1 MSIDYQKLKNWVL
14 PEIEHVY
21 SAKDTMLYALGVAV
35 GCDPLDE
42 RQLRFVYEK
51 DLTALPSMAVVL
63 AHPGF
68 WLKDPATGV
77 DWVKVVHGEQRLRL
91 HQSIAPAGAVRAQ
104 TRVTRIV
111 DKGKGKGAI
120 LVSERQVVDS
130 ASGALIA
137 TVEQTTFCR
146 GDGGYSE
153 SGQPSDPGPEALPAT
168 PERAPDSVCEFPT
181 RMEQALI
188 YRLSGD
194 FNPLHSD
201 PAVAHAAGYPK
212 PILHGLATYGVVGH
226 ALLMRCCNYEPHRL
240 KSLHARFSAPAF
252 PGDTIRTEIWGQS
265 GTVQFRAR
273 AVERD
278 VIVLSHGAAEIA

>member
-1 MSIDYQKLKNWVL
+1 MSIDYQKLKDWAL

-21 SAKDTMLYALGVAV
+21 RATDTMLYALGVAV
-35 GCDPLDE
+35 GSDPLDE

-51 DLTALPSMAVVL
+51 DLAALPSMAVVL

-68 WLKDPATGV
+68 WLRDSATGV

-91 HQSIAPAGAVRAQ
+91 HQLVAPAGSVRAR
-104 TRVTRIV
+104 TRVTHIL
-111 DKGKGKGAI
+111 DKGRGKGAI

-137 TVEQTTFCR
+137 TIEQTTFCR

-153 SGQPSDPGPEALPAT
+153 SGQPSDAAPEPLPSS
-168 PERAPDSVCEFPT
+168 PDRAPDTSCEFPT
-181 RMEQALI
+181 RPETALI

-194 FNPLHSD
+194 FNPLHAE
-201 PAVAHAAGYPK
+201 PAIAHAAGYPK

-226 ALLMRCCNYEPHRL
+226 AILKRCCNYEPHRL
-240 KSLHARFSAPAF
+240 KALHARFSAPAF

-278 VIVLSHGAAEIA
+278 VVVLTHGVAEIV